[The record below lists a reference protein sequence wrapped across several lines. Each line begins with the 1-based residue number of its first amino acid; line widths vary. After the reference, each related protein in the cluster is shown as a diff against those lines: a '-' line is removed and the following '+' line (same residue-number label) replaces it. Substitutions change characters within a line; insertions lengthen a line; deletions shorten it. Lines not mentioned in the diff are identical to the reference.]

1 MINRRNF
8 VKERVLKDEDWTT
21 RCLSLAVSLT
31 PVAHPHPCLILAPFY
46 PAGPFHVWRLR
57 SLPLSLLMMPRVCEV
72 RLFGFRLSA
81 RALFRL
87 RLSPVRY
94 LTGFLRAAWSKSTTF
109 MSWAA
114 RRDGDAKTD
123 KRRNPCL
130 AVVSRRCS
138 ASQRYEC
145 LTAPEQAHKKQNRLC
160 VYSKD
165 SSHTCVINDRNSEN
179 RVR

>member
-1 MINRRNF
+1 MSQSG
-8 VKERVLKDEDWTT
+8 
-21 RCLSLAVSLT
+21 CL
-31 PVAHPHPCLILAPFY
+31 PHPSHTPPPLSYFSRLLSCGAL
-46 PAGPFHVWRLR
+46 HVWRLR

-81 RALFRL
+81 RAPFRL
-87 RLSPVRY
+87 CLSPVRY

-165 SSHTCVINDRNSEN
+165 SLLTHVCN
-179 RVR
+179 